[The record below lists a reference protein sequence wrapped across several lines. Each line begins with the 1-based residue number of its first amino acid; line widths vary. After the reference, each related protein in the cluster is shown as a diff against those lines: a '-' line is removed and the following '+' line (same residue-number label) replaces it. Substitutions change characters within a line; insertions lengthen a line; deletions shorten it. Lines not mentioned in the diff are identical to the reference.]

1 MNRFLQLLLLSIK
14 ASRGASCG
22 LLDVGRLNL
31 WVRPTDLDALGHMNN
46 GIYFSIMDLGRVDLM
61 IRSGMA
67 NALKPHG
74 VYPVAA
80 QESMTF
86 RKSLSPFQKYVLE
99 TRVAGFDERGA
110 YMEQRFVVDGEIY
123 AQAFVRAR
131 FIRKSGGTV
140 MMAELL
146 DMLGV
151 EPGTAIPVVP
161 EWAVQW
167 AEATRLPSTRSDAPS
182 VWKEVAPVVPAS
194 DEATH

>member
-1 MNRFLQLLLLSIK
+1 M
-14 ASRGASCG
+14 
-22 LLDVGRLNL
+22 
-31 WVRPTDLDALGHMNN
+31 
-46 GIYFSIMDLGRVDLM
+46 
-61 IRSGMA
+61 
-67 NALKPHG
+67 
-74 VYPVAA
+74 
-80 QESMTF
+80 
-86 RKSLSPFQKYVLE
+86 E